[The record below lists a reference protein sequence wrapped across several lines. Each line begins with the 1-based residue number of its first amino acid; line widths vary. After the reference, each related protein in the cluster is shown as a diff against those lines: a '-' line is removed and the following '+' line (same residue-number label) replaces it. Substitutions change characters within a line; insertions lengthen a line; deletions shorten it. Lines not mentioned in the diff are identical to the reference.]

1 MNWKSWLFLLL
12 AVPVIAFIFWIFSS
26 SVFPDISLNEH
37 KTSES
42 EEIISL
48 TEPLVSF
55 VDPAKGSETPTIT
68 VIEYGNYACP
78 FCQQASESI
87 DTILRTHKDVR
98 FVWKDLPSSIH
109 AGSDIAAEA
118 AHCAKDQGKFWE
130 FHDVLFSQRDI
141 FNHTSLTLSAN
152 ELGLDI
158 DRFGKC
164 LSKRE
169 KRYLIERTISE
180 AESLGID
187 GTPYFFVNG
196 KHYSGQLIYEDLL
209 EATK

>member
-12 AVPVIAFIFWIFSS
+12 SIPVIVFIFWIFSS
-26 SVFPDISLNEH
+26 SVFPEAQSNVL
-37 KTSES
+37 TSS
-42 EEIISL
+42 EEAESIPL

-55 VDPAKGSETPTIT
+55 VDPAKGSDAPAITI
-68 VIEYGNYACP
+68 VEYGDYSCP
-78 FCQQASESI
+78 FCRQANE
-87 DTILRTHKDVR
+87 TINLMLRTHKDVR
-98 FVWKDLPSSIH
+98 FIWKDLPSSVH
-109 AGSDIAAEA
+109 AGADIAAEA

-130 FHDVLFSQRDI
+130 FHAILFSQRDV
-141 FNHTSLTLSAN
+141 FNHTSLTLSAS

-164 LSKRE
+164 LSRGE
-169 KRYLIERTISE
+169 KRYLIERSISE
-180 AESLGID
+180 AESLDID

-196 KHYSGQLIYEDLL
+196 KPYSGQLNYEDLL